1 MLTEF
6 RERQAAASGAGGA
19 RGGTDA
25 AFVAQILR
33 DGTHQDKLSALI
45 LLVRESPL
53 HRMAELDRLKAM
65 AGGSSGGGL
74 GGREEKVATLRAVAD
89 WWVSGGGKQAGKLRY
104 LADQPML
111 GHQGVTDRHL
121 LLWAFEDWLKKWFFS
136 ILQILEVSPRA
147 RFESQRDSLD
157 LSLFARSSCTTP
169 CRSYAPNALPSP
181 SNFSQATP
189 SKSRTFC
196 AWASTSLVTMKKRSH
211 PRPRIICSSCFKTI
225 QR

>member
-1 MLTEF
+1 MYAPQNIPLEPVWYTIPVPTLPQPAQPLEPLPPFRFAGVHSRANSMLNDF

-65 AGGSSGGGL
+65 AGGSAGGGL
-74 GGREEKVATLRAVAD
+74 GGREEKVATLRALAD

-111 GHQGVTDRHL
+111 GHPGVTDRHM

-136 ILQILEVSPRA
+136 ILQILEVCGLLLGRDVSKTRA
-147 RFESQRDSLD
+147 SL
-157 LSLFARSSCTTP
+157 RSSSTTR
-169 CRSYAPNALPSP
+169 CRSCGPSVLP
-181 SNFSQATP
+181 
-189 SKSRTFC
+189 
-196 AWASTSLVTMKKRSH
+196 
-211 PRPRIICSSCFKTI
+211 
-225 QR
+225 